1 MNFNHV
7 KLPFTLTEMVAK
19 TIEGERVYP
28 VSEDKFYPSIT
39 TITSYRTRHVISEWR
54 RRVGNEE
61 ANKISTQASSVGT
74 SFHSMAEDYL
84 NNNFDI
90 EKYKDQYM
98 AKVLFIQAK
107 PILNRINNIH
117 FQEAPLFSHE
127 YGIAGRVD
135 CIGEFDGKLYVIDFK
150 TSSKEKKEE
159 WIENYFV
166 QETGYAKMYEER
178 SGIKVDQ
185 IVTLIACQ
193 SGEPQIFIKNPSDY
207 VPLLVDYIKEYRE
220 RNDRH
225 RQTT

>member
-7 KLPFTLTEMVAK
+7 KLPFTLNEMVA
-19 TIEGERVYP
+19 TTVDGERLYP
-28 VSEDKFYPSIT
+28 VGDNKFYPSIT
-39 TITSYRTRHVISEWR
+39 TITSYRKRQSIIEWR
-54 RRVGNEE
+54 KRVGEQE
-61 ANKISTQASSVGT
+61 ANKISSQAASVGT

-84 NNNFDI
+84 NNELNL
-90 EKYKDQYM
+90 EKFKDKYM

-127 YGIAGRVD
+127 YEIAGRVD
-135 CIGEFDGKLYVIDFK
+135 CIAEFDGKLSVIDFK

-166 QETGYAKMYEER
+166 QETGYVKMYEER

-185 IVTLIACQ
+185 IVTIIACQ
-193 SGEPQIFIKNPSDY
+193 SGEPQIFIKNPDDY
-207 VPLLVDYIKEYRE
+207 VPLLVDYIKEYKE
-220 RNDRH
+220 RND
-225 RQTT
+225 